1 MSTGDPQQPR
11 TPGESGTS
19 SGPVRPETSSGP
31 VRPGTPGQA
40 PEQPSP
46 SRWKFADGV
55 PPVWLRRATT
65 GAGVVIVLVL
75 LGVLGSIVL
84 PGWWAGLVTGWVQG
98 VSSAG
103 ILIGLICGLAFT
115 VIPASVIWLAVR
127 SPWTWR
133 TRLIVAASA
142 AVLALPNVLTLVI
155 DVGTTSSAVDARL
168 DMVIGS
174 PAFTGSTLVGAVVG
188 LVGVVGG
195 VLGWRWLRRS
205 RAELRKARGVP
216 TKKSRG
222 RIRSSGNETDTTS
235 AGEQDRQGG
244 GVQ

>member
-1 MSTGDPQQPR
+1 MSTADPQQPQ
-11 TPGESGTS
+11 TPGESGA
-19 SGPVRPETSSGP
+19 SGGP
-31 VRPGTPGQA
+31 VRPGTPGQE
-40 PEQPSP
+40 PEPPSG

-55 PPVWLRRATT
+55 PPVWLRLVTM

-103 ILIGLICGLAFT
+103 ILIGLVCGLVFT

-127 SPWTWR
+127 SSWSWR

-155 DVGTTSSAVDARL
+155 DVGTTASAVDARL

-174 PAFTGSTLVGAVVG
+174 PAFTGSTLVGVLLG

-222 RIRSSGNETDTTS
+222 RARSSGSETDTTS
-235 AGEQDRQGG
+235 AG
-244 GVQ
+244 